1 MISLAFY
8 KGLATDPWHRVQDA
22 GIRFA
27 TRGKYSHVEFIAGSS
42 DFGQPLEC
50 LSSSGRDG
58 GVRSK
63 VMVLKPAHW
72 DLVHLAIDADGLANF
87 IRSRIGARY
96 DSIPACCC
104 RMFWRSVAMMK
115 TGGSVRKSSLPH
127 LAFRTRSACCR
138 SCCSMWSHGATAK
151 P

>member
-27 TRGKYSHVEFIAGSS
+27 TRGRYSHVEFIAGAA

-58 GVRSK
+58 GVRSM
-63 VMVLKPAHW
+63 VMVL
-72 DLVHLAIDADGLANF
+72 
-87 IRSRIGARY
+87 
-96 DSIPACCC
+96 
-104 RMFWRSVAMMK
+104 
-115 TGGSVRKSSLPH
+115 
-127 LAFRTRSACCR
+127 
-138 SCCSMWSHGATAK
+138 
-151 P
+151 

>member
-1 MISLAFY
+1 
-8 KGLATDPWHRVQDA
+8 
-22 GIRFA
+22 
-27 TRGKYSHVEFIAGSS
+27 VEFIAGAA

-72 DLVHLAIDADGLANF
+72 DLVQLAIDADGPADF

-96 DSIPACCC
+96 DY
-104 RMFWRSVAMMK
+104 
-115 TGGSVRKSSLPH
+115 TGLLLSHV
-127 LAFRTRSACCR
+127 LAFGRHDEDRWF
-138 SCCSMWSHGATAK
+138 CSEIIAAALGLPNPQRLSPQLLFDVVTWGHREALKGL
-151 P
+151 